1 MNKIKVVSLV
11 GPTASGKTRLAVEL
25 ARKFDGEVISADS
38 MQIYKGMRIATAKP
52 SAEETRG
59 VPHHL
64 IDFVPPGESYSVACF
79 VRDAKAAVADI
90 SSRGRLPII
99 AGGTGLYVDSL
110 LNNISFTEEKRDDA
124 LTGELWKSYER
135 DGLEPLLDE
144 LGAFDPES
152 AQRLKAERNPKRI
165 IRAIEF
171 YKTSGMTI
179 TEQNRLSREKESPYS
194 AIKLGINYRD
204 RQKLYD
210 RINLRVELMLG
221 QGLLDEARQVLS
233 GELSSTSAMA
243 IGYKELAPYIR
254 GEKPLGEC
262 VERLKRETRRYAKR
276 QLTWFRRDAEIHW
289 LYPDELGGF
298 EELLSEAEA
307 VVEKGL
313 IYG

>member
-124 LTGELWKSYER
+124 LTEELWKSYER